1 MSMVR
6 GLPAIYEGKKKKK
19 IFVRVLSYVLS
30 FSLVFGDVSFAFAG
44 DLSNNQELS
53 TDAGGLR
60 VDSGNSSNTEL
71 DSARNGV
78 PIVQIATPNAQGM
91 SHNKFLDY
99 NVGSRGQILNNSQSN
114 GQSVL
119 GGMINGNNNLEN
131 SGSARTILNEVTSSS
146 NSVLNGYIEQF
157 GGSAALFIANPNGIS
172 CNGCGFIRT
181 PRVSLITGDSNIE
194 EGRIKEFSLS
204 GSGEVFI
211 GVEGIDL
218 GEEMDYFNIVTRV
231 AKITGSIY
239 GVKSDKSKKDVYVK
253 ILTGTDNYDVEK
265 EEVSGGFSSS
275 NGYSD
280 RAWVDNQT
288 SIIGRRSVSVKA
300 EGNTHIKG
308 GEIANKKVDG
318 TDGGNL
324 NISTGSLTYED
335 IKDSHYSKQQGSG
348 VNIGGTSTISMTNKG
363 SDKEGITRSTIG
375 LGNIKIADQSKSG
388 KIVRNRTGIFEVKT
402 GEEELG
408 QEITGLNREI
418 NKSQEIRSDK
428 ITGALDFE
436 VSVDNRWFSKKGRDE
451 MKEQLASL
459 PKNMALSVYGA
470 INTASNMVET
480 GVTNL
485 KKNGAS
491 IKDTFLAKQN
501 EQKVAIDR
509 LNNKESRDIIN
520 NVGNEEQSAKNIEK
534 ALQVGVKVGEGSKV
548 YYDEKS
554 KEAGF
559 HDDRNGDTY
568 VNLAKGE
575 NSEVTNATN
584 RDSLIGVDAH
594 ERGHRVSDNEDFV
607 DMVGREAKTAW
618 KIVNFITGGKGTG
631 DGKVTKES
639 WANANGVGNNDVSN
653 NSLLNKNNNKASSVA
668 PENRNNLTIFVHG
681 TNSSPEQ
688 ADKDFIKAVGETF
701 NEKVEQLRWSGE
713 NIKQARTEEA
723 DQLKTMVDSHE
734 FKEGEKLN
742 IVQHSHGGNVV
753 KEWSQEYEGEKKV
766 DNMVFLGTPH
776 RKDYQLN
783 YDVLDEN
790 ANKINLYD
798 RGDGV
803 QTRGYFDG
811 DIYKGVLRF
820 PKNIRTINNFNNIEI
835 YQTEKVTIYPNIS
848 LPQHPSF
855 SHEVDKHIGSI
866 RSHSMLDTK
875 KNWDNHIKP
884 NLK

>member
-1 MSMVR
+1 MLKTLRNFILTTASFFLLSQQLTIGSSVSNRESNFVVGGNTSIKGNNVTVKGSNLMSD
-6 GLPAIYEGKKKKK
+6 EGDIEIDAKENVLIMASEDSSRMKESSEE
-19 IFVRVLSYVLS
+19 INLSYSFGTNGNS
-30 FSLVFGDVSFAFAG
+30 FS
-44 DLSNNQELS
+44 
-53 TDAGGLR
+53 GGY
-60 VDSGNSSNTEL
+60 GNSSAKSNSTSYNNSFLGTGGKIKIKSGNDTKLSGANVEAGEVDL
-71 DSARNGV
+71 EVGNDLTIESKQNRSYSSNR
-78 PIVQIATPNAQGM
+78 GM
-91 SHNKFLDY
+91 SI
-99 NVGSRGQILNNSQSN
+99 S
-114 GQSVL
+114 L
-119 GGMINGNNNLEN
+119 GG
-131 SGSARTILNEVTSSS
+131 
-146 NSVLNGYIEQF
+146 
-157 GGSAALFIANPNGIS
+157 
-172 CNGCGFIRT
+172 
-181 PRVSLITGDSNIE
+181 
-194 EGRIKEFSLS
+194 
-204 GSGEVFI
+204 GSG
-211 GVEGIDL
+211 GL
-218 GEEMDYFNIVTRV
+218 
-231 AKITGSIY
+231 
-239 GVKSDKSKKDVYVK
+239 
-253 ILTGTDNYDVEK
+253 
-265 EEVSGGFSSS
+265 SGGFSSS

-280 RAWVDNQT
+280 RTWVDNQT

-300 EGNTHIKG
+300 EGKTHIKG

-408 QEITGLNREI
+408 QGITGLNREI

-713 NIKQARTEEA
+713 NIKQARTEGA

-783 YDVLDEN
+783 YDVLDKN

-798 RGDGV
+798 IQDIVQIGGHSDG
-803 QTRGYFDG
+803 
-811 DIYKGVLRF
+811 
-820 PKNIRTINNFNNIEI
+820 KNLPMSGLKAPFIGNYAQRTLDNFENVEI
-835 YQTEKVTIYPNIS
+835 YQTEKITTHSIKEGY
-848 LPQHPSF
+848 SF
-855 SHEVDKHIGSI
+855 SYNQGIGPI
-866 RSHSMLDTK
+866 DSHLNLDTK
-875 KNWDNHIKP
+875 SVWDKNIK
-884 NLK
+884 NIIQNDKNN